1 MLVEWA
7 TVWEMGIQKRK
18 QGIKQ
23 NKYSHVGSLETGS
36 LFRVRN
42 RSVCFYE
49 HMPENIIMTHGRDH
63 GRGDTIKHT
72 ERG

>member
-1 MLVEWA
+1 
-7 TVWEMGIQKRK
+7 MGIHKKRK
-18 QGIKQ
+18 QSIKQ
-23 NKYSHVGSLETGS
+23 NGYSFIGFLETGS

-49 HMPENIIMTHGRDH
+49 HMPENILMTHGIDH

>member
-1 MLVEWA
+1 MRSCFSSI
-7 TVWEMGIQKRK
+7 GF
-18 QGIKQ
+18 
-23 NKYSHVGSLETGS
+23 LETGS

-72 ERG
+72 KGR